1 MSRSNRGEKNHFS
14 MLKWRTINYKMKA
27 PPGSTRTPAKLYWKA
42 DGKARRRG
50 EKKRDWEKDRF
61 IREYI
66 VYVLC
71 VAYPPWVLDWIG
83 SPRQQYKHSKP
94 RCGSASPPSLF
105 QTEITLSRLTPRSP
119 TPPPGYPYFPSRYDF
134 FSPSCT
140 GQIRPS
146 FGAWLL
152 EIIGEK
158 GSKGDRDGNW

>member
-83 SPRQQYKHSKP
+83 SIAA
-94 RCGSASPPSLF
+94 SAIQTLEASMWVGLSPVPVSNWNYTFPSDPPF
-105 QTEITLSRLTPRSP
+105 PDTPSRLPL
-119 TPPPGYPYFPSRYDF
+119 FPFAVRFF
-134 FSPSCT
+134 FSVLY
-140 GQIRPS
+140 RPNS
-146 FGAWLL
+146 PKFWCLVVRNHWG
-152 EIIGEK
+152 K
-158 GSKGDRDGNW
+158 RK